1 MTIHKVSNKQDT
13 VVPDTTPAHVLV
25 IDDNV
30 ILLRTVKDMLN
41 SIYNVSIAISG
52 EQAFESIALK
62 KPDVILLDYEMPEL
76 NGEDV
81 IKMLRDNNETKDIP
95 VLFLTSSASR
105 EVVTKLIMLSPDG
118 YMLKPPNKQTMI
130 DHIEKVLRKD

>member
-1 MTIHKVSNKQDT
+1 MNKTAASKNDIKK
-13 VVPDTTPAHVLV
+13 PAHVLV
-25 IDDNV
+25 VDDNV
-30 ILLRTVKDMLN
+30 ILLRTVKDMLDSN
-41 SIYNVSIAISG
+41 YTVSIAVSG

-76 NGEDV
+76 NGEDI
-81 IKMLRDNNETKDIP
+81 IKMLGDNAATADIP

-105 EVVTKLIMLSPDG
+105 EVVKKLIMLNPAG

-130 DHIEKVLRKD
+130 DHIEKVLRNDCPEK